1 MKELLNPSR
10 FIAIYV
16 EDSYNLAFNELIT
29 THFDAI
35 SKQLLE
41 ADIQFIY
48 LPYVLQH
55 TDIRNIIEY
64 NRPQLSQEFNK
75 LSISDIYQQL
85 KSDLPLPFQG
95 EGLIWTENRPH
106 KQLKSFI
113 LNAQD
118 LLLTQFN
125 KFTWLVTEQ
134 TTALDWFDQ
143 LVKDS
148 TDNEIFSLQE
158 NEFESLQENEIDCL
172 PDSEFYSLSDKKY
185 ESFQE
190 YEFECFS
197 DPAFQFETETVELA
211 NEIREKI
218 SKLEE
223 KGALYLLGNILEK
236 VLVKKPRLS
245 TLFITN
251 DFRIFLKDYEMREV
265 KMAPLSKALY
275 VLFLRHPE
283 GIKFK
288 NLIDYHD
295 ELLSIYKNVTT
306 HENIGRAM
314 ARITALTDPL
324 NNSVNEKCSRIRAAF
339 VEVIADELAQYYYV
353 MGYKGEAKTIRL
365 DRSLVVYQ

>member
-16 EDSYNLAFNELIT
+16 EDSYHPAFNELIT

-85 KSDLPLPFQG
+85 KSDLQLPFQG
-95 EGLIWTENRPH
+95 EGLVWANYLSSS
-106 KQLKSFI
+106 QLNGFS
-113 LNAQD
+113 LNTQD
-118 LLLTQFN
+118 ELLTQ
-125 KFTWLVTEQ
+125 
-134 TTALDWFDQ
+134 
-143 LVKDS
+143 
-148 TDNEIFSLQE
+148 LQE
-158 NEFESLQENEIDCL
+158 FTRQATPLDLYDETYLDTKEYETVIFPDIDDYEAFLLQDTEDCETFLLQDTEYDSLQENEILC
-172 PDSEFYSLSDKKY
+172 SHVQSIRY
-185 ESFQE
+185 ESE
-190 YEFECFS
+190 
-197 DPAFQFETETVELA
+197 AMELA

-218 SKLEE
+218 SKLAES
-223 KGALYLLGNILEK
+223 GALYLLDDILEK
-236 VLVKKPRLS
+236 VLVKKPQLS

-353 MGYKGEAKTIRL
+353 VGYKGEAKTIRL